1 MLLDISDT
9 PADTGSKA
17 PARAAPVARS
27 ARAVRARWRAIFL
40 LAGVV
45 LTLMGVLLASGAV
58 LISGILLLLL
68 ALLHGIGS
76 SGCTSADLL
85 AGWPW
90 RG

>member
-1 MLLDISDT
+1 MLLDT
-9 PADTGSKA
+9 PADISLDP
-17 PARAAPVARS
+17 PARAGRMMRFAHT
-27 ARAVRARWRAIFL
+27 VRARWRTLFL
-40 LAGVV
+40 VTGAVLTVLGVV
-45 LTLMGVLLASGAV
+45 LASGAV
-58 LISGILLLLL
+58 LLPGILLLLF

>member
-9 PADTGSKA
+9 PADTGSKV
-17 PARAAPVARS
+17 PARAAPMARS
-27 ARAVRARWRAIFL
+27 ARAVRARWRAISL

-45 LTLMGVLLASGAV
+45 LTLLGVLLASGAV